1 MDIPRKYARQKVQT
15 LIGSSVVVESI
26 HLYACKQ
33 LVDEI
38 KAVQN
43 THSRNQKKKLYRV
56 RGVETLRLSYLA
68 QNPIVPVNRYIP
80 IIMMLI

>member
-38 KAVQN
+38 KAAQIQIQ
-43 THSRNQKKKLYRV
+43 TKKKR
-56 RGVETLRLSYLA
+56 
-68 QNPIVPVNRYIP
+68 QHK
-80 IIMMLI
+80 